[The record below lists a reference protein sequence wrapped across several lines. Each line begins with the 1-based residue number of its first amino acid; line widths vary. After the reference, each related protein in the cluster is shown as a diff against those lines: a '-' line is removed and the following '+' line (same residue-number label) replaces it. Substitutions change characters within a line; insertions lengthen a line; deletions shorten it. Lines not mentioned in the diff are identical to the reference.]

1 MLEYEIKNHKNLLT
15 GMLSFSIS
23 LKLDALKLIKFY
35 QKEWGFSSRTNFILI
50 YLSHVELTVVTF
62 TRDFP

>member
-35 QKEWGFSSRTNFILI
+35 QKEWGLSSRTKFILI